1 VTQSDKQSQPEP
13 SIRCPHCG
21 HNHLVQIRASEVV
34 AIYKCSNCGEL
45 IAPVKPGVRSGEGS
59 HEIKRSG
66 EK

>member
-1 VTQSDKQSQPEP
+1 MTQSDKQSQPEP

-45 IAPVKPGVRSGEGS
+45 IAPVLRSGEAS
-59 HEIKRSG
+59 QEIKRSG